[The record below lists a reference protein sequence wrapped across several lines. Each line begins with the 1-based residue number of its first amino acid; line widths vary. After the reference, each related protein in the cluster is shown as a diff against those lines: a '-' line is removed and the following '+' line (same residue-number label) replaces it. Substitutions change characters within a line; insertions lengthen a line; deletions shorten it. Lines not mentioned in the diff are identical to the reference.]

1 MLVPRFHERPPDAT
15 DPRRRWLSAS
25 QQLSTLF
32 ERLDVDPQN
41 QSSVLQQSVDT
52 DALNAITEANTATV
66 SFELWDHWVRITPDA
81 VEVYAPDG
89 ERTPDAGVWRRRS

>member
-15 DPRRRWLSAS
+15 DPRSRWLSVS
-25 QQLSTLF
+25 QQLASMF
-32 ERLDVDPQN
+32 ERLDVDPQS
-41 QSSVLQQSVDT
+41 QSSVLQQSVDP
-52 DALNAITEANTATV
+52 DALNAITEAGTATV

-89 ERTPDAGVWRRRS
+89 ERTPDADVGGPRS